1 MVMPRYPCAGT
12 YDYMGYTMRT
22 DSVRFTVWLPFD
34 DDSARPIWP
43 DLDDMGALPPTW
55 LAYPPT
61 RHESEMGRGRHCCSC
76 NCVGSPDWMVAWGL
90 AGERIELYD
99 LSTDDGR
106 NFDFDGYSLNLANT
120 PAYASTVQ
128 ELWAELKA
136 EVSKW
141 L

>member
-1 MVMPRYPCAGT
+1 
-12 YDYMGYTMRT
+12 
-22 DSVRFTVWLPFD
+22 
-34 DDSARPIWP
+34 
-43 DLDDMGALPPTW
+43 
-55 LAYPPT
+55 
-61 RHESEMGRGRHCCSC
+61 
-76 NCVGSPDWMVAWGL
+76 MVAWGL